1 MPLQSVAVRECV
13 VFRREGLLR
22 IKIKIQMYPG
32 ISIGKGGEDGT
43 ESLQKT
49 SGSFPSFAGKTEF
62 FQFDNLGIETG
73 LLESEC
79 QYYMHMILA
88 FVAN

>member
-1 MPLQSVAVRECV
+1 
-13 VFRREGLLR
+13 
-22 IKIKIQMYPG
+22 MYPG
-32 ISIGKGGEDGT
+32 TSIGKGGRDGT

-49 SGSFPSFAGKTEF
+49 SIYSPPFVGLTEF

-73 LLESEC
+73 FLESEC
-79 QYYMHMILA
+79 RYYVHVFLA